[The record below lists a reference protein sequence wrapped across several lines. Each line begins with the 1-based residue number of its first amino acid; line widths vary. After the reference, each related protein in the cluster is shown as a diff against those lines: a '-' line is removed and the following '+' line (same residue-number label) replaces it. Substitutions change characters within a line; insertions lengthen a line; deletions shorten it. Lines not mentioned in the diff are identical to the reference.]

1 VSPAGLARTR
11 GDAREQ
17 REACCRGRRGQRLR
31 AEEAPRKE
39 RVRGARRAAG
49 GILLLGWLPE
59 RTCVSTASC
68 EPWWSA
74 VGENCEMARSD
85 LLVALVRAGAY
96 GDQTGFRRTVEAL
109 VAEERAKK
117 HGILASELAEAIAHV
132 PPRPTALPTNGTR
145 ASTFEDLV
153 HEVRP
158 ERRLSDLIL
167 PDEVVTAC
175 GELIE
180 EHHRAD
186 LLRSYGLEP
195 RHRVLL
201 VGPPGSGKTSLAEA
215 IATEAM
221 VPFIVVRYETLI
233 GSYLGETAS
242 RLQRVFESARQR
254 QCVLFF
260 DEFDTL
266 GKERGDVH
274 ETGEIKRVVSSLLL
288 QIDQLPSY
296 VLVITATN
304 HPELLDRAV
313 WRRFQLRLSLPRATR
328 TGIAAWLDRWIAR
341 TGRPLGSAP
350 RTLADKLV
358 GASYAEVEDFARD
371 IDRRA
376 VLSMPDPDMRAIV
389 RTRLEQWANRASP
402 KA

>member
-1 VSPAGLARTR
+1 
-11 GDAREQ
+11 
-17 REACCRGRRGQRLR
+17 
-31 AEEAPRKE
+31 
-39 RVRGARRAAG
+39 
-49 GILLLGWLPE
+49 
-59 RTCVSTASC
+59 
-68 EPWWSA
+68 
-74 VGENCEMARSD
+74 MARSD
-85 LLVALVRAGAY
+85 LILALVRAGAN
-96 GDQTGFRRTVEAL
+96 GDQSGFRRTVEAL

-117 HGILASELAEAIAHV
+117 HGVLAAELAEAIARV
-132 PPRPTALPTNGTR
+132 PPTPNAHPINGAGLRGTA
-145 ASTFEDLV
+145 FDDLV
-153 HEVRP
+153 LETIP
-158 ERRLSDLIL
+158 DRRLDDLIL
-167 PDEVVTAC
+167 PSAVESAC
-175 GELIE
+175 RELVE

-215 IATEAM
+215 IATECM
-221 VPFIVVRYETLI
+221 VPLIVVRYETVI
-233 GSYLGETAS
+233 GSYLGETSS

-288 QIDQLPSY
+288 QIDRLPSY

-313 WRRFQLRLSLPRATR
+313 WRRFELRLSLPHARR
-328 TGIAAWLDRWIAR
+328 TGIATLLDRWVAR
-341 TGRPLGSAP
+341 SGRSLGFAP
-350 RTLADKLV
+350 RTLADKLA
-358 GASYAEVEDFARD
+358 GGSYAEVEEFARD
-371 IDRRA
+371 VDRRA
-376 VLSMPDPDMRAIV
+376 VLNMPDPDIRAIV

-402 KA
+402 KR